1 GLSYNQLTGSLPA
14 WLGNLPHLQ
23 VLYTDG
29 TNLTCPANTRSCS
42 QTHYALLPNTSFCQ
56 YCASFCFACRQ
67 STGPTS
73 SNRSSNSNS
82 SSSSNN
88 SSSSR
93 SSSSNSSSSSG
104 SDSSSPA
111 ASGGGGGVPVGAI
124 VGIAVAAVVVLL
136 LLLAAVLLCFRQ
148 QTKRNLKGM
157 GTSLAASHCTE
168 FSLDEI
174 QQMADK
180 NHPNIVR
187 LLGFAVGGDVRSKI
201 EQVLIYEFVPNG
213 DLDSFAVL
221 MLVVV
226 TGRPP
231 LSEDAGDT
239 KQIMPW
245 ASECLSSGDIGSLK
259 HPTMDAPGDVLLRL
273 TELAVS
279 CTVER
284 TASRPT
290 MAHIADELQ
299 AVREEVAGK
308 DELSAAVKV
317 DEQVQEMKDAFGG
330 VDLEA
335 QLQLIGEDGSFITQH
350 PV

>member
-168 FSLDEI
+168 FSLDE
-174 QQMADK
+174 
-180 NHPNIVR
+180 
-187 LLGFAVGGDVRSKI
+187 
-201 EQVLIYEFVPNG
+201 VLKATN
-213 DLDSFAVL
+213 DCFAVL